1 MPLLGDDLRRMLPAP
16 RAVLARTART
26 ARTVLAVAAL
36 AGAWG
41 CGDGGSPGQGEGRGT
56 IVIGVAAD
64 ADFLLPAVVG
74 QLVGKQVFDQIYDP
88 LAVAPASLRTVGDT
102 GFEPRL
108 AASWSWAP
116 DSLSI
121 AFALDPRARW
131 HDGRP
136 VRSNDVRFSVSLIKD
151 PVVVSNLVGGL
162 ADVDSVSTPD
172 SLTAVVWFA
181 RHTPEQFFMLV
192 NNLAIMPEHLLASIP
207 RDKLRESGA
216 AQNPVGSGRFRFRR
230 WVRGARIELVAD
242 TGNYR
247 GRPGVDRVVW
257 SISPD
262 ATSLWARL
270 VAQEVDLVEVL
281 MGEPLEKVIASTTA
295 RPVPYN
301 SLDYAFLTFNLHAKG
316 DPKRPHPILGDARLR
331 RALAL
336 ATDRSAIVHN
346 VFDTLAF
353 VGSGPFVRA
362 QWTADTTVATVPFDR
377 AAATAL
383 LDSLGWRDSNGDGIR
398 EKNGRPLQLSLL
410 YPSSSNARR
419 RSSTLV
425 QAQWKDV
432 GVDLRLHD
440 LEVNTFA
447 AERNAGQFD
456 VVFDGSHADPSPADI
471 RQNWGSRGRDGGGG
485 ANYGGYANPT
495 VDALLDSALISF
507 DTDRTRELYR
517 RAYER
522 INADVPAIFIY
533 EPRLVAGLNRRIDAG
548 TWRKDGW
555 WTTLAD
561 WTIAPEK
568 RLPRDRLPLAA
579 DLPASDSA
587 ATAVPGPDSA
597 KGAK

>member
-1 MPLLGDDLRRMLPAP
+1 MPMLGDRLRRLLPTP
-16 RAVLARTART
+16 RRALTRAT
-26 ARTVLAVAAL
+26 LAVATL

-41 CGDGGSPGQGEGRGT
+41 CGEGGGTGTREGRGT
-56 IVIGVAAD
+56 IIIGVAAD

-88 LAVAPASLRTVGDT
+88 LAIAPASLRTVGDV

-108 AASWSWAP
+108 ATSWTWAS

-207 RDKLRESGA
+207 RDKLRESDA
-216 AQNPVGSGRFRFRR
+216 ARNPVGSGRFRFRR

-270 VAQEVDLVEVL
+270 VAGEVDLVEVL
-281 MGEPLEKVIASTTA
+281 MGDPLAKVIASSSV

-301 SLDYAFLTFNLHAKG
+301 SLDYAYLTFNLHAPG
-316 DPKRPHPILGDARLR
+316 NARRAHPILGDANVR
-331 RALAL
+331 RALAM
-336 ATDRSAIVHN
+336 ATDRAAIVKN

-362 QWTADTTVATVPFDR
+362 QWTADTTVTTVRFDPAR
-377 AAATAL
+377 AAAL
-383 LDSLGWRDSNGDGIR
+383 LDSLGWRDTNGDGIR
-398 EKNGRPLQLSLL
+398 EKGGRPLALTLE
-410 YPSSSNARR
+410 YPTSSNARGR
-419 RSSTLV
+419 AAPLV
-425 QAQWKDV
+425 QAQWKQV
-432 GVDLRLHD
+432 GVDLQLRGM
-440 LEVNTFA
+440 EANTFSA
-447 AERNAGQFD
+447 QHEAGKFD
-456 VVFDGSHADPSPADI
+456 VTFDGTYADPSPAEI
-471 RQNWGSRGRDGGGG
+471 RRNWGTRGRRGAGG
-485 ANYGGYANPT
+485 ANYGGYANPS
-495 VDALLDSALISF
+495 VDALFDSALVSF
-507 DTDRTRELYR
+507 DIDRTRQLYR

-522 INADVPAIFIY
+522 INADVPAIFVY

-568 RLPRDRLPLAA
+568 RLPRDRLPLSA
-579 DLPASDSA
+579 DFSASDNASNT
-587 ATAVPGPDSA
+587 ATAPDSA
-597 KGAK
+597 KGAR